1 MVKFLTQV
9 LGPIF
14 TGLGVS
20 GGNLKSYITQLQ
32 GYIYVILVALVVM
45 IVVLFAASKA
55 KKRLRHVWWQAVLAF
70 VAVIAVIAN
79 VICYGPMY
87 TNVSGFL
94 NASKINLSEAT
105 VKQSK
110 ETIKK

>member
-20 GGNLKSYITQLQ
+20 EADLKSYITQLQ
-32 GYIYVILVALVVM
+32 GYIYVILAALVVM

-55 KKRLRHVWWQAVLAF
+55 KKRIPAYHP
-70 VAVIAVIAN
+70 VAGSSG
-79 VICYGPMY
+79 ICC
-87 TNVSGFL
+87 SDR
-94 NASKINLSEAT
+94 SDCQRNLLWSYVHKRFWIFKCLKGKFKRGNCKAE
-105 VKQSK
+105 
-110 ETIKK
+110 

>member
-20 GGNLKSYITQLQ
+20 EADLKSYITQLQ
-32 GYIYVILVALVVM
+32 GYIYVILAALVVM

-55 KKRLRHVWWQAVLAF
+55 KKD
-70 VAVIAVIAN
+70 
-79 VICYGPMY
+79 
-87 TNVSGFL
+87 SGISSGGRQFWHL
-94 NASKINLSEAT
+94 L
-105 VKQSK
+105 Q
-110 ETIKK
+110 